1 MSNDD
6 NQEPPFDPDQLEE
19 IAQLMDAIMEE
30 EAVGYQMMFWISV
43 GAAKELLG
51 SWDRYIG
58 GSAEDGILCMQEF
71 AKIVE
76 QLRSV
81 VESDEENL

>member
-1 MSNDD
+1 MTNED
-6 NQEPPFDPDQLEE
+6 EPQFNPEELEE

-43 GAAKELLG
+43 GAAKELLE
-51 SWDRYIG
+51 SWSRYAK

-76 QLRSV
+76 QLKMV
-81 VESDEENL
+81 VDLDEKDI

>member
-1 MSNDD
+1 MTEED
-6 NQEPPFDPDQLEE
+6 EPQFNPEELEE

-51 SWDRYIG
+51 SWERYIG

-76 QLRSV
+76 QLRMV
-81 VESDEENL
+81 VESDEKDI